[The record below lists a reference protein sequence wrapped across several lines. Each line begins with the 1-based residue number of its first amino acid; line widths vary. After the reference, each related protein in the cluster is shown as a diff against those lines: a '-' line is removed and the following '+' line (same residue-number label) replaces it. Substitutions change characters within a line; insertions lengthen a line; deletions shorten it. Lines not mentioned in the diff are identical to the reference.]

1 MKKIILF
8 AIILTEIAVA
18 FAQTPTAATSSHTR
32 TLIAYFSA
40 TGNTRRAAHEL
51 ASEFNADLFEITPE
65 VPYTIDDLNFC
76 EKDSRTTMEFR
87 NYWTCR
93 PAIKGRCENI
103 ANYDTVWIGF
113 PIWWYAAPNIINTF
127 IEAYDFSGK
136 VLNVFA
142 TSGGS
147 DVNGV
152 ADNLH
157 EDYPQY
163 LWNERRLMNQYQE
176 EHPYEQSDI
185 LSNENIIRSGYVDLG
200 LASGT
205 KWKAVNEDG
214 YYSYEQAKSLF
225 EDKTHQIPTKSQ
237 WEELMYSC
245 RWTWKGNGYIVTGSN
260 GKSIFFPVTSRR
272 YCSGEVD
279 ETLWGFACY
288 WTQTPFDEDLIWD
301 FTFAER
307 GMAIAL
313 NYRCAGEAV
322 RLVQSS
328 K

>member
-1 MKKIILF
+1 
-8 AIILTEIAVA
+8 
-18 FAQTPTAATSSHTR
+18 
-32 TLIAYFSA
+32 
-40 TGNTRRAAHEL
+40 
-51 ASEFNADLFEITPE
+51 
-65 VPYTIDDLNFC
+65 
-76 EKDSRTTMEFR
+76 MEFR

-185 LSNENIIRSGYVDLG
+185 LSNENIIY
-200 LASGT
+200 
-205 KWKAVNEDG
+205 
-214 YYSYEQAKSLF
+214 
-225 EDKTHQIPTKSQ
+225 
-237 WEELMYSC
+237 
-245 RWTWKGNGYIVTGSN
+245 
-260 GKSIFFPVTSRR
+260 
-272 YCSGEVD
+272 
-279 ETLWGFACY
+279 
-288 WTQTPFDEDLIWD
+288 
-301 FTFAER
+301 
-307 GMAIAL
+307 
-313 NYRCAGEAV
+313 
-322 RLVQSS
+322 
-328 K
+328 